1 MKSRGQRDLSA
12 EPWFKLGQLRR
23 VRQVRKRL
31 LQSLPR
37 QTKLE
42 VMIYKTEMSVL
53 ILAALPMAGCG
64 LLKPK
69 AVEPPVQIIAALEP
83 AVTLAPLAGQGQT
96 AAALDESSSADKAAA
111 LAPAG
116 GAERSLGTTSVA
128 LGSPAEQ
135 GFWLKTSLV
144 VVAGKG
150 RVVLANGKS
159 IAVDLLPAQGGS
171 LLSLSAY
178 RALGIGLTDLPE
190 VTVYI
195 N

>member
-1 MKSRGQRDLSA
+1 
-12 EPWFKLGQLRR
+12 
-23 VRQVRKRL
+23 
-31 LQSLPR
+31 
-37 QTKLE
+37 
-42 VMIYKTEMSVL
+42 
-53 ILAALPMAGCG
+53 
-64 LLKPK
+64 
-69 AVEPPVQIIAALEP
+69 
-83 AVTLAPLAGQGQT
+83 
-96 AAALDESSSADKAAA
+96 
-111 LAPAG
+111 
-116 GAERSLGTTSVA
+116 LGTTSVA

-159 IAVDLLPAQGGS
+159 IAVDLLPVQGGS

>member
-1 MKSRGQRDLSA
+1 MIHKT
-12 EPWFKLGQLRR
+12 
-23 VRQVRKRL
+23 RL
-31 LQSLPR
+31 LL
-37 QTKLE
+37 
-42 VMIYKTEMSVL
+42 L
-53 ILAALPMAGCG
+53 ILAALPVAGCG
-64 LLKPK
+64 LLRPK
-69 AVEPPVQIIAALEP
+69 AVEPPVQIMAPLDATV
-83 AVTLAPLAGQGQT
+83 ALAPLAGQGQT
-96 AAALDESSSADKAAA
+96 AATLDESSRAEKVAA
-111 LAPAG
+111 LSNASG
-116 GAERSLGTTSVA
+116 SERILGTTSVA

-159 IAVDLLPAQGGS
+159 IAVDLLPVQGGS